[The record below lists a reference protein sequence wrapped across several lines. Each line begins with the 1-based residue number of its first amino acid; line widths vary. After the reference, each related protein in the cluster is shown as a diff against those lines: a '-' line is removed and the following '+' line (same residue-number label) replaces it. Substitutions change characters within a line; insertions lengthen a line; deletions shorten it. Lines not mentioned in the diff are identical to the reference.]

1 MRMFVEHPAADLVR
15 VLKACA
21 TNQYARFA
29 PRRYLEATGE
39 TGRGAGEETVADIA
53 AYFRSCFDD
62 YFEQLG
68 VHADHITDFLQG
80 RRCLEYGPGD
90 LPGVAL
96 LMYAHGAEKVWCVDR
111 FALVRWSA
119 RNIAVA
125 RALVAPLPPTIRE
138 RAATAFLVPG
148 DPGSGLDPGR
158 VEYLVRPG
166 GLSGLVDEAHFAYSR
181 AVLEHVDDLAATIED
196 MERALV
202 SGGMAIHQVDLRSHG
217 LHRRNPLD
225 FLTWPESLWR
235 AMYSQKGVPNRWRV
249 DRYRDILKSTSLAI
263 ERLEPIEQFDQC
275 FISEIRPHLA
285 KNFRA
290 VSDDD
295 LRCSVLWMTARK
307 HAPMPEP

>member
-1 MRMFVEHPAADLVR
+1 MFVERPIADLVR

-39 TGRGAGEETVADIA
+39 TGRGAREESVAEIA
-53 AYFRSCFDD
+53 AYFRSCFDE
-62 YFEQLG
+62 YFEELE
-68 VHADHITDFLQG
+68 VPADRVTEFLHG

-90 LPGVAL
+90 LPAVAL

-125 RALVAPLPPTIRE
+125 RVLVDALPTTTRE

-148 DPGSGLDPGR
+148 DPGSGLDPTKI
-158 VEYLVRPG
+158 EYLVRPG
-166 GLSGLVDEAHFAYSR
+166 GLSGLVDEVDIVYSR
-181 AVLEHVDDLAATIED
+181 AVLEHVDDLSATIED
-196 MERALV
+196 MAIALV
-202 SGGMAIHQVDLRSHG
+202 GGGVAVHQVDLRSHG

-235 AMYSQKGVPNRWRV
+235 AMYSQKGVPNRWRI
-249 DRYRDILKSTSLAI
+249 DRYRDILRSTSLAI
-263 ERLEPIEQFDQC
+263 ERLEPIEHVDQYLVR
-275 FISEIRPHLA
+275 EIRPHLA

-295 LRCSVLWMTARK
+295 LRCAVFWMAARK
-307 HAPMPEP
+307 QVPMPGPA